1 MAAADALWAIFE
13 RVFADHGDAIAF
25 ETLDEKISYARLDHE
40 SRELADRL
48 LETAPAVGSMVAI
61 ELDRGPRLGVAVVA
75 TLRAGLGCL
84 VLDPRLPVDRVADQ
98 VAQARVE
105 RTIRRGFDGDVEIAI
120 ETQVSH
126 EANPTD
132 HAVTPGPVTAQP
144 GFPAYVVFTSGST
157 GRPKGVEV
165 SRGAVAAHLRSAA
178 EAFGYVST
186 DRALHFAPQSF
197 DVFYEQLLLPLSV
210 GATVFWREGVVWG
223 NAELSAAV
231 ADQYL
236 SVVNLPTSFF
246 RQWIGGFSRPAPRL
260 RVIIAG
266 AEEMTRSDVEV
277 WREHPL
283 AAHVAL
289 INAYGPTESVVT
301 ASCHLVD
308 PTNPYEVGVPIGA
321 GMPGRSLVV
330 PGPDELP
337 ADELVEVAIRGI
349 LATGYVGNPRLTA
362 ALFRPVDKGAREYR
376 TGDICTK
383 VASEFVF
390 GRRIDSQMKVRGH
403 RIEAQEVV
411 TAVRSLLPVSDV
423 QVLTHDGLSLTAFYV
438 ASGCEITFEDMP
450 DKVAS
455 RLPAY
460 MIPNNWIRC
469 ERFPTSLNGKVD
481 VGALA
486 AQLAA
491 NPLAMAPRSALE
503 PEAAGSLEERISAL
517 VRSVLRVGSVSA
529 TTSFFDIGAHSLQL
543 LELLDHVDHE
553 FGVQIG
559 IASFFAEPTMAG
571 LMASVNAQKA
581 VNAELVR

>member
-1 MAAADALWAIFE
+1 MRAAADDLWAIFE

-25 ETLDEKISYARLDHE
+25 ETFDEKISYARLDRE

-48 LETAPAVGSMVAI
+48 LDTAPAPGSMVAI
-61 ELDRGPRLGVAVVA
+61 ELDRGPRLGLAVVA

-84 VLDPRLPVDRVADQ
+84 VLDSRLPVDRAADQ
-98 VAQARVE
+98 VAQVRAE
-105 RTIRRGFDGDVEIAI
+105 RTIRRGVDGDVVID
-120 ETQVSH
+120 TRGSH

-132 HAVTPGPVTAQP
+132 QADTAGRVTAHP

-165 SRGAVAAHLRSAA
+165 SRGAIAAHLRSAA
-178 EAFGYVST
+178 EAFGHGPT

-210 GATVFWREGVVWG
+210 GATVFWRDETAWG
-223 NAELSAAV
+223 NVELSAAV
-231 ADQYL
+231 AAHDL

-260 RVIIAG
+260 RIVIAG

-277 WREHPL
+277 WRGHPV
-283 AAHVAL
+283 AAHATL

-308 PTNPYEVGVPIGA
+308 PANPYEIGVPIGA

-330 PGPDELP
+330 AGPEELP
-337 ADELVEVAIRGI
+337 AGELAEIAIRGI

-362 ALFRPVDKGAREYR
+362 ALFRPVDDGAREYR
-376 TGDICTK
+376 SGDMCT
-383 VASEFVF
+383 AADGEFVF
-390 GRRIDSQMKVRGH
+390 GRRVDSQMKVRGH
-403 RIEAQEVV
+403 RIEAQEVA
-411 TAVRSLLPVSDV
+411 TAVRELLPVSDV
-423 QVLTHDGLSLTAFYV
+423 QILTHDGVSLTAFYV
-438 ASGCEITFEDMP
+438 APGGEIAFRDMV

-460 MIPNNWIRC
+460 MVPSNWIRC

-481 VGALA
+481 VKALA

-491 NPLAMAPRSALE
+491 DPLAADSKPAPE
-503 PEAAGSLEERISAL
+503 WDAAGSLEEQISAL
-517 VRSVLRVGSVSA
+517 VRSVLGVDSITA
-529 TTSFFDIGAHSLQL
+529 ATSFFDIGAHSLQL
-543 LELLDHVDHE
+543 LELLDCVDQE

-559 IASFFAEPTMAG
+559 IASFFEEPTIAG
-571 LMASVNAQKA
+571 LVNSVKDQQA
-581 VNAELVR
+581 VDVELVR